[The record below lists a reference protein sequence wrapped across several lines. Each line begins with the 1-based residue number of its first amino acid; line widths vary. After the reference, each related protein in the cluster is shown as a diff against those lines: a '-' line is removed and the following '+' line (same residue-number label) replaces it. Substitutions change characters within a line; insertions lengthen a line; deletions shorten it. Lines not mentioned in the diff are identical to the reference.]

1 MEQAKSRYK
10 DASGRID
17 DAKSAMNDL
26 VSSASELSAD
36 LTPRL
41 KEGDTIEQINKDIE
55 KELTPIVDKF
65 RDLFPVPEQD
75 QESPEQE
82 PHRNRDERERVIRE
96 LLAKIEEVMVRV
108 GVRHGIDE
116 EVIRKHAKN
125 ILSHFLKVMLLIG

>member
-65 RDLFPVPEQD
+65 RDLFPVPAQD

-125 ILSHFLKVMLLIG
+125 FLSHLLKVMLLIG